1 LILSQI
7 FEYIPFKSGSHFI
20 TQKHQYYFRLFL
32 SQNLYRQG
40 DNYDFSKT
48 LSKSGKLAGK
58 TKFSPFLPI
67 ATSWL
72 KKGARIMKKNVL
84 FSALIL
90 LFVYSCSD
98 GLTDSDKELGDLKDP
113 GAIRIGLINDNND
126 TTTPQRLQSLAAN
139 TKMLNEL
146 GISEFTITEIT
157 SAIDPDSLKEF
168 TIIYLPV
175 SWAALTTPIYENI
188 NDNAAQYMN
197 YVKSGGSM
205 FIEQPNPFNRPG
217 NTITIDFLP
226 YPVTLSNGYLDEEV
240 TVVDSTHYITTGL
253 DGIDLPFPGDQV
265 QDLPEQ
271 YTLLAEGTSSGYP
284 SLFTLNH
291 DDGKILFAMGHPS
304 STSVHPYSDAAYYK
318 MLNWLTLAD

>member
-1 LILSQI
+1 
-7 FEYIPFKSGSHFI
+7 
-20 TQKHQYYFRLFL
+20 
-32 SQNLYRQG
+32 
-40 DNYDFSKT
+40 
-48 LSKSGKLAGK
+48 
-58 TKFSPFLPI
+58 
-67 ATSWL
+67 
-72 KKGARIMKKNVL
+72 MKKNVL